1 MLFFSPLVAFLLA
14 LQASAQ
20 ERPLAVG
27 YYPSWGKAAY
37 PHTTVQ
43 YGSLTHIA
51 HAFIFPN
58 ADGTIDMSGFTL
70 YPELIQSSHQHGVGM
85 MISVGG
91 WDEVR
96 TPRFSQ
102 MVKDSVARRR
112 FVSNLKEFCL
122 QYSYDGADIDWEY
135 PVASDKPFSM
145 QFFQELHDTFATV
158 SPRLL
163 LSIAAPS
170 TDWNNGYDWTVMT
183 SVLDW
188 VGVMTY
194 DFYGS
199 WTSKAGPNAPLYG
212 TTSTTDQGWIDNS
225 VSFYL
230 NQKHVPPSMLL
241 TGVPFYGW
249 QFNASAMFGP
259 SSGASQLPYNQIAP
273 LAEAGWTRYWDS
285 TTRVPH
291 LINPS
296 QDRVI
301 SYDDTASISEKCAYV
316 RSHGL
321 GGVIIWALGQDYLNN
336 DQVLLS
342 TVGIGLSGTSG
353 ILRQLTQAVPESI
366 ALFQNFPNPFNG
378 ETRIRFAVRRPGHV
392 SLTIYDLLGRKVL
405 APVDRNFSRGTYEVS
420 IRSQE
425 LGSGVFFYRLAG
437 QDGLLTR
444 RMIVLP

>member
-1 MLFFSPLVAFLLA
+1 
-14 LQASAQ
+14 
-20 ERPLAVG
+20 
-27 YYPSWGKAAY
+27 
-37 PHTTVQ
+37 
-43 YGSLTHIA
+43 
-51 HAFIFPN
+51 
-58 ADGTIDMSGFTL
+58 
-70 YPELIQSSHQHGVGM
+70 
-85 MISVGG
+85 
-91 WDEVR
+91 
-96 TPRFSQ
+96 
-102 MVKDSVARRR
+102 
-112 FVSNLKEFCL
+112 
-122 QYSYDGADIDWEY
+122 
-135 PVASDKPFSM
+135 M